1 MVVDF
6 VLQPYYTQKEIH
18 CCFKGLTWATP
29 TEEVKNMK
37 KNNWISNANKVRAWA
52 ENQDPSDNLSA
63 VMLSLQLGDNAA
75 NDDLRSTY
83 WTAIRSIG
91 STMDGFPQARRGRE
105 SNLSETQ
112 ELVLATVEES
122 VAYAFAQIPT
132 EFHELLLTV
141 IVPHG
146 RTGGVYG
153 SFDELCASFKK
164 QAHNYIIQSMKDG
177 RVAMTKDGEFDMKGD
192 LLQITP
198 RTKPEK
204 AESKGGSEEEWLQ
217 QVSPLLPP
225 LAFGLLGFA
234 ITFTKSQTIW

>member
-1 MVVDF
+1 
-6 VLQPYYTQKEIH
+6 
-18 CCFKGLTWATP
+18 
-29 TEEVKNMK
+29 MK

-122 VAYAFAQIPT
+122 VAHAFAQIPT
-132 EFHELLLTV
+132 EYHELLLTV

-198 RTKPEK
+198 RTKPVK
-204 AESKGGSEEEWLQ
+204 ADSDGGSAEE
-217 QVSPLLPP
+217 
-225 LAFGLLGFA
+225 
-234 ITFTKSQTIW
+234 